1 MYNAQFAGG
10 IDVAAVALLSFTL
23 FFFGLIL
30 YLRRE
35 DRREG
40 YPIEDDVTGHLEPAQ
55 GLLFVATPKTFLMPH
70 GGTVSKPDGVRDAVD
85 YKAERRHDISGSPLS
100 PVGDPM
106 KAAVGPG
113 AFARRAAK
121 ADPMPDGSAKIV
133 PLRVAT
139 DYWVAKGDPDP
150 RGFTAVG
157 ADGQAAG
164 VVVDIWVD
172 RLEFLIRYLEV
183 ELTASSGTGL
193 SVVGAAGKRVLLPM
207 AMAVVRGG
215 RGIVKVD
222 AILGSQFAG
231 VPTLENPDQ
240 ITLLE
245 EEQVCAYYGAGYL
258 YATPQRSEP
267 LI

>member
-1 MYNAQFAGG
+1 MYNAEFAGG
-10 IDVAAVALLSFTL
+10 IDVTAVVLLSFTL

-40 YPIEDDVTGHLEPAQ
+40 YPIENDETGRLEPAQ
-55 GLLFVATPKTFLMPH
+55 GILFAATPKTFLMPH
-70 GGTVSKPDGVRDAVD
+70 GGTVTKPDGVRDAVD
-85 YKAERRHDISGSPLS
+85 YKAERRHNISGAPLS

-106 KAAVGPG
+106 QAAVGPG
-113 AFARRAAK
+113 AYARRAAK
-121 ADPMPDGSAKIV
+121 VDPMHDGSPKIV

-150 RGFTAVG
+150 RGFTVVG
-157 ADGQAAG
+157 ADGEKAG

-183 ELTASSGTGL
+183 ELTAPAGGL

-207 AMAVVRGG
+207 TMAVVRGG
-215 RGIVKVD
+215 RGLVKVD

-231 VPTLENPDQ
+231 APVLENPDQ

-258 YATPQRSEP
+258 YATPQRTEP